1 MLYPV
6 YSTKLNQLHS
16 SDKKK
21 QESPTI
27 SKQET
32 KNNSRTPENISS
44 HYPLK
49 KLNDSYAITET
60 NRQVVLKK

>member
-21 QESPTI
+21 ARVSNNFKAGNK
-27 SKQET
+27 KQFANT
-32 KNNSRTPENISS
+32 GKYFFALSI
-44 HYPLK
+44 K
-49 KLNDSYAITET
+49 KI
-60 NRQVVLKK
+60 K